1 VTDDS
6 QQNAENRRKQ
16 QPTTTTAAKCG
27 VGVRDE
33 KLFGHAHTHTCAN
46 GNGNG
51 KFDMKTLTSSRIKLL
66 AFSCVHTVVVGV

>member
-1 VTDDS
+1 MYIFILQFVVELNRMKIGTSVTDDS

-33 KLFGHAHTHTCAN
+33 QLFGYTHT
-46 GNGNG
+46 
-51 KFDMKTLTSSRIKLL
+51 IIW
-66 AFSCVHTVVVGV
+66 TVKWGVYIL